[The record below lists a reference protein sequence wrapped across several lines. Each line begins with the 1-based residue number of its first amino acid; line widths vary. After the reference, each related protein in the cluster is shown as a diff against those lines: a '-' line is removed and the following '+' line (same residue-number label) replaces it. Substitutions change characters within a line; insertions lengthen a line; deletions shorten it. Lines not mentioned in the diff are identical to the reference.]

1 MDSFLLDGV
10 HVDPWTIYFVWGEM
24 IDKLWDST
32 SQYDSPLVNQHNYGK
47 SQFNSYL
54 SLPEG
59 SFHWVRE
66 GKIPA
71 LIASNPDPVGLR
83 FLFA

>member
-10 HVDPWTIYFVWGEM
+10 HVDPWTIYFVCGGEM

-59 SFHWVRE
+59 SFHWVRR
-66 GKIPA
+66 G
-71 LIASNPDPVGLR
+71 
-83 FLFA
+83 